1 MEITGKDGR
10 GSAKFESLLKCVS
23 PERERERGGGN
34 FSFNI
39 LNSL

>member
-23 PERERERGGGN
+23 REREREGGGN